1 MNSFKILKFQNR
13 FKVMKKFIFT
23 VALVCL
29 SLKVSAQIDRSTK
42 TNTVKG
48 MSIPAETTNSLSIP
62 KSTGLSIPSAN
73 GLLPAPKDPFHNP
86 DEKKPISMK
95 TDNGLMEYKQEDF
108 KPKAFKDKDVKDA
121 HKKDQYLGDFK
132 TGGKF
137 VEVYCR
143 DHEFVDGDRVRI
155 LLNGEVLYENL
166 VLGASYAP
174 ILVKLKDGLNTI
186 EFEALNQGMSG
197 PNTAELKILDDMGQ
211 PVTKNEWNLLTGAKA
226 NVIVLKE

>member
-1 MNSFKILKFQNR
+1 MI
-13 FKVMKKFIFT
+13 MKKFIVVLILAFFST
-23 VALVCL
+23 Q
-29 SLKVSAQIDRSTK
+29 VSAQIDRSTK

-48 MSIPAETTNSLSIP
+48 MSIPAESTNSFSIP
-62 KSTGLSIPSAN
+62 KSTGLSNPNPN
-73 GLLPAPKDPFHNP
+73 GLLPAANDPFYNP
-86 DEKKPISMK
+86 NAKKPINLT
-95 TDNGLMEYKQEDF
+95 TDNGLMEYKQENF
-108 KPKAFKDKDVKDA
+108 TPKAFKDKDVKDA
-121 HKKDQYLGDFK
+121 YKKDQYLGDFK

-166 VLGASYAP
+166 ELGASYAP
-174 ILVKLKDGLNTI
+174 ILVKLKEGFNTI
-186 EFEALNQGMSG
+186 EFEALNQGLSG

-226 NVIVLKE
+226 NVIVVKE